1 MARKKAA
8 RSKKAAPKKNPATA
22 LKDRLAK
29 MNAELKAVKAM
40 ASDTAKRT
48 AALEKEHAAV
58 AKAKKPAA
66 KKKTAK
72 KRRVAKKKK

>member
-8 RSKKAAPKKNPATA
+8 RTKKAAPKKNPVTA
-22 LKDRLAK
+22 LKERLAK

-40 ASDTAKRT
+40 ASETAKRT

-58 AKAKKPAA
+58 AKPKKKAA